1 MKEKLNKRIM
11 ERFSIKLPS
20 RLSVVR
26 ESGEQESFE
35 LLTDNICAGGAFFKT
50 RRSLSLSVGTKVKIG
65 IILVLDEL
73 KMPKLKKT
81 HIKVSG
87 TVIRTAGKGIAI
99 SFDKNFRILPYK
111 LLTKP

>member
-50 RRSLSLSVGTKVKIG
+50 RRSLSVGTKVKIG

-87 TVIRTAGKGIAI
+87 TVIRTAGEGIAI